1 MSLHKTL
8 YCENCG
14 AAEPLRGQQGD
25 PTRTLYAVQVPLGV
39 GKDHEDIFPLICMDC
54 ETYASFSLTA
64 DGLVELYDF
73 ALLTPDIHLAALS
86 QANAL
91 GHAEILSKLK
101 QITPSKFARTER
113 VDPIQKPQ
121 AQAQEPLKSEK
132 SRAPN
137 RFFSFIK
144 SFLNFV
150 WECFLYGFY
159 FSAIILILFVA
170 WYLLKERPERAR
182 VQAAQTDLRTLSSA
196 LDIYRLDNFR
206 YPSSSQ
212 GLEALVQKP
221 TRSPYPKN
229 YNPDGY
235 IKKPIKDPWGHSYI
249 YANVDD
255 RIEVMSYGSDN
266 MRGGEGH
273 AADIRLSDLQ

>member
-1 MSLHKTL
+1 M
-8 YCENCG
+8 
-14 AAEPLRGQQGD
+14 
-25 PTRTLYAVQVPLGV
+25 
-39 GKDHEDIFPLICMDC
+39 
-54 ETYASFSLTA
+54 TA

-73 ALLTPDIHLAALS
+73 ALLTSDIHLAALS

-121 AQAQEPLKSEK
+121 AQAQEPLKSK
-132 SRAPN
+132 KARSSN
-137 RFFSFIK
+137 RVFSFIK
-144 SFLNFV
+144 SLFNFLWVSFLCGVGIV
-150 WECFLYGFY
+150 W
-159 FSAIILILFVA
+159 IVVA
-170 WYLLKERPERAR
+170 WTYVVDRPESAR

-196 LDIYRLDNFR
+196 LDIYRLDNVR
-206 YPSSSQ
+206 SPSSSQ

-235 IKKPIKDPWGHSYI
+235 IKNFPKDPWGHSYI

-255 RIEVMSYGSDN
+255 RIEVISYGSDN